1 MAYDSAYKTQII
13 YLLQHLLTEGLNFDG
28 FFAGRKEEV
37 GENKKEEKG
46 GKREI
51 NKWICISYSWVNTF
65 KIH

>member
-28 FFAGRKEEV
+28 FFAGRKEV

-46 GKREI
+46 GKKRNRI
-51 NKWICISYSWVNTF
+51 NGFVHPILG
-65 KIH
+65 

>member
-46 GKREI
+46 EKKRNRI
-51 NKWICISYSWVNTF
+51 NGFVYPILG
-65 KIH
+65 

>member
-46 GKREI
+46 EKREI
-51 NKWICISYSWVNTF
+51 E
-65 KIH
+65 